1 MGHGPRQVF
10 FEIGQE
16 MVMHIKKY
24 RRRTKLK
31 ELPAIVLTAFGTAER
46 GKAVYQLFDN
56 LVRNEF
62 ENYDVSWAY
71 TSEIIREKTGHP
83 GILQTLASLEQ
94 RGFTKVVVQPL
105 LVFPGTEYEIL
116 ADSCQSFPGLRVLMG
131 ETLLHRWHFVEQV
144 LDIVSKN
151 FLSPEEGINLLVAH
165 GTPLSD
171 DSANI
176 VYLGLDHLLS
186 RRFSNVSFC
195 SVEGIPDREGVFRKI
210 QGTLS
215 SSHSG
220 ENKLRARLIP
230 FMYVAGLHVEQ
241 DLLGE
246 QDSYKNRLE
255 EIGFTVECLTVD
267 YQGERFH
274 KGLGFYEGIRESFLD
289 RLRRSLDLIR
299 FC

>member
-1 MGHGPRQVF
+1 
-10 FEIGQE
+10 
-16 MVMHIKKY
+16 MHIKKY

-31 ELPAIVLTAFGTAER
+31 GLPAIVLTAFGTAER

-62 ENYDVSWAY
+62 KDYDVSWAY

-83 GILQTLASLEQ
+83 GILQALAAVEQ
-94 RGFTKVVVQPL
+94 RGFTRVVVQPL

-131 ETLLHRWHFVEQV
+131 ETLLHRWHFVEEV
-144 LDIVSKN
+144 LDIVSKD
-151 FLSPEEGINLLVAH
+151 FISPEEGINLLVAH
-165 GTPLSD
+165 GTPLCD

-195 SVEGIPDREGVFRKI
+195 SVEGIPDREGVFRK
-210 QGTLS
+210 L
-215 SSHSG
+215 G
-220 ENKLRARLIP
+220 ESKLIARLIP

-246 QDSYKNRLE
+246 QDSYKKRLE
-255 EIGFTVECLTVD
+255 EIGFSVECLTVQ

-289 RLRRSLDLIR
+289 RLRHSLDLIR